1 MTENDL
7 TTLRLA
13 QTLPTAAV
21 TQLAA
26 DSRGQKKR
34 RNPRRQPHE
43 HAGLAEKSMDPSACE
58 TAPETLDEDNDIPH
72 IDYRV

>member
-13 QTLPTAAV
+13 QTLPTAAI

-26 DSRGQKKR
+26 DSRGQKR
-34 RNPRRQPHE
+34 RNPHRKPHE
-43 HAGLAEKSMDPSACE
+43 HAGLAEESTDPSACE
-58 TAPETLDEDNDIPH
+58 TAPETLDEDTDIRH
-72 IDYRV
+72 IDCRV